1 MLSLLYEVARYFH
14 PTILKKST
22 KKSSMNFPFAP
33 TPTKLFSLALIGAT
47 RRNTEAI
54 RARAHKKPRIET
66 EQKKANNYSRAR
78 PNASV

>member
-1 MLSLLYEVARYFH
+1 
-14 PTILKKST
+14 
-22 KKSSMNFPFAP
+22 MNFPFAP

-66 EQKKANNYSRAR
+66 EQKKRTTIHAR
-78 PNASV
+78 DRMHLRKKQFFTVPNQCDTDYTCPSYRI